1 MCSSSPA
8 KLSVPLLSSD
18 VVCTSAAQGP
28 GGLGEHIYKTPTV
41 KEEGTKTQGLI
52 LSRHS
57 SGGHHEN
64 FENSITDKSLSPQAN
79 CKVYFVVVL
88 FVCFLLLRELL

>member
-1 MCSSSPA
+1 MDWGTHLGPC
-8 KLSVPLLSSD
+8 KLHTEVK
-18 VVCTSAAQGP
+18 
-28 GGLGEHIYKTPTV
+28 KTPTV
-41 KEEGTKTQGLI
+41 KEEVTKTQGLI

-79 CKVYFVVVL
+79 CKVSFVVVL
-88 FVCFLLLRELL
+88 FVCFLLLREVL